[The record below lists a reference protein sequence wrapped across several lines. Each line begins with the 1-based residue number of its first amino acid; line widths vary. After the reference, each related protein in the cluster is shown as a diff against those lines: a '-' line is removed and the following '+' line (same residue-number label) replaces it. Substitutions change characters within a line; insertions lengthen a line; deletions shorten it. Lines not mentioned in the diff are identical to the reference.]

1 MIIIIRIIQFHLDLE
16 PKKLPLC
23 FIWQNNE
30 ILILSFN
37 LCFFKKLILFTLL
50 FIYKIKLYFI

>member
-50 FIYKIKLYFI
+50 FIYKYF